1 MKTLIIYVSVHK
13 GNTKKVAS
21 AMADVLNAQ
30 LLEPEEVDIDTLSEY
45 DLIGLGSGIYWG
57 RFYKRLRNFVKK
69 LPTFQNKKV
78 FIFSTIGMLG
88 HEKSPFKS
96 TEKQLIKKG
105 FTIVGNYSCL
115 GFNTFFLSLIIR
127 RLSNEGRP
135 SIKDLEQAR
144 EFAKNLKDKQG
155 VG

>member
-1 MKTLIIYVSVHK
+1 VKTLIIYVSVQQ

-69 LPTFQNKKV
+69 IPTFQNMKV
-78 FIFSTIGMLG
+78 FIFSTVGVSG
-88 HEKSPFKS
+88 HEKSPSKS
-96 TEKQLIKKG
+96 IEKLLIKKG
-105 FTIVGNYSCL
+105 FNIAGKFSCL
-115 GFNTFFLSLIIR
+115 GFNTFFLSRILGR
-127 RLSNEGRP
+127 VNEGRP
-135 SIKDLEQAR
+135 DTEDLERAR
-144 EFAKNLKDKQG
+144 EFARGLKEKYEAG
-155 VG
+155 

>member
-1 MKTLIIYVSVHK
+1 MKTLIIYVSVQQ

-69 LPTFQNKKV
+69 MPTFQTFQNKKV
-78 FIFSTIGMLG
+78 FIFSTVGILG
-88 HEKSPFKS
+88 HEKSPSKS
-96 TEKQLIKKG
+96 IEKLLIKKG
-105 FTIVGNYSCL
+105 FNIVGKYSCL
-115 GFNTFFLSLIIR
+115 GFNTFFLSRIIR
-127 RLSNEGRP
+127 RLSNKGRP
-135 SIKDLEQAR
+135 SIEDLEQAR
-144 EFAKNLKDKQG
+144 EFAKNLKDK
-155 VG
+155 

>member
-1 MKTLIIYVSVHK
+1 MKTLIIYVSAHK

-30 LLEPEEVDIDTLSEY
+30 LLEPEEVGIDTISEY
-45 DLIGLGSGIYWG
+45 DLIGLGAGIYWG

-69 LPTFQNKKV
+69 LPNFQNKKV

-88 HEKSPFKS
+88 HEKRPFKS
-96 TEKQLIKKG
+96 IKKQLIKKG

-115 GFNTFFLSLIIR
+115 GFNTFFLSRIIR
-127 RLSNEGRP
+127 RFSNIGRP
-135 SIKDLEQAR
+135 SIENLEQAR
-144 EFAKNLKDKQG
+144 EFARNLKDKYG

>member
-1 MKTLIIYVSVHK
+1 MKTLIIYVSVQQ

-69 LPTFQNKKV
+69 IPTFQNKKI
-78 FIFSTIGMLG
+78 FIFSTVGMLG
-88 HEKSPFKS
+88 HEKSPSKS
-96 TEKQLIKKG
+96 IEKLLIKKG
-105 FTIVGNYSCL
+105 FNIVGKYSCL
-115 GFNTFFLSLIIR
+115 GFNTFFLSRIIR
-127 RLSNEGRP
+127 RLSNKGRP
-135 SIKDLEQAR
+135 SIEDLEQAR

>member
-1 MKTLIIYVSVHK
+1 MKTLIIYVSVQQ

-57 RFYKRLRNFVKK
+57 RFYKRLRDFVKK

-78 FIFSTIGMLG
+78 FLLSTVGVLG
-88 HEKSPFKS
+88 HEKFPFKS
-96 TEKQLIKKG
+96 IEKRLIKKG
-105 FTIVGNYSCL
+105 FTIVGKYSCL
-115 GFNTFFLSLIIR
+115 GFNTFFLSRILGR
-127 RLSNEGRP
+127 SNEGRP
-135 SIKDLEQAR
+135 GIKDLEQAR
-144 EFAKNLKDKQG
+144 EFAKNLKEKQG